1 MTNSKVK
8 YCARQPRKEA
18 TIIIAWDHAR
28 EKQLLIGYIGTV
40 VIYAFSEH
48 KALHY
53 ATCIF
58 CIYPL
63 IFGFYHA
70 FGIGA

>member
-28 EKQLLIGYIGTV
+28 EKQLQSV
-40 VIYAFSEH
+40 
-48 KALHY
+48 
-53 ATCIF
+53 
-58 CIYPL
+58 PL
-63 IFGFYHA
+63 
-70 FGIGA
+70 